1 MIDEPFIRN
10 FGIMVIAAAGFALLA
25 RQLRIPTIVGYLL
38 AGVFLG
44 PLTQIVGDADAVAMI
59 SELGIVLLL
68 FLVGLE
74 LNVAKIRHLGAV
86 ALLAGLGQIVVTLI
100 LGLGCCLLLGFD
112 LTTALI
118 VGTALTFSSTVVV
131 VKVLTEK
138 KELDSLHGRIGIGV
152 LLVQDL
158 VAILLL
164 TILNELEADAA
175 FSLSNTLRNTTLAI
189 TGMILLLAL
198 SLAAARFLLLGLL
211 TWASTYPGMLFIWS
225 LCWCFI
231 LVQIAHWFHLSHEI
245 GAFLAGLSLA
255 QLPFNHELRRR
266 VHPLMNFFIAI
277 FFTSLGI
284 HLDLALPLRD
294 YLIALILS
302 AFVLGGKL
310 TVVMAT
316 TSRLQIDEK
325 SAFYSAVLLC
335 QISEFSL
342 IFASLA
348 FAKGLLNESNL
359 SIIGLTGLVTIS
371 LSAYIIQYKIPIYRA
386 TKRRRWLTAFGAR
399 EEKTAPAPNSF
410 LQQHIILVGVN
421 SMGQQIANQLT
432 DLGERVLAID
442 TNPKRLANLPC
453 QTLVGNAE
461 DWALLEEANL
471 PQAKLLVSALHI
483 EDTND
488 LLAYRC
494 RQLQVPCAIHAVDL
508 EETNNLLEMDVTYLM
523 IPKVDGI
530 KLQNEKLKELDLLPS

>member
-164 TILNELEADAA
+164 TVLNELEADAA

-231 LVQIAHWFHLSHEI
+231 LVQIAHWFHLSR
-245 GAFLAGLSLA
+245 SW
-255 QLPFNHELRRR
+255 P
-266 VHPLMNFFIAI
+266 V
-277 FFTSLGI
+277 
-284 HLDLALPLRD
+284 
-294 YLIALILS
+294 
-302 AFVLGGKL
+302 
-310 TVVMAT
+310 
-316 TSRLQIDEK
+316 
-325 SAFYSAVLLC
+325 
-335 QISEFSL
+335 
-342 IFASLA
+342 
-348 FAKGLLNESNL
+348 
-359 SIIGLTGLVTIS
+359 
-371 LSAYIIQYKIPIYRA
+371 
-386 TKRRRWLTAFGAR
+386 
-399 EEKTAPAPNSF
+399 
-410 LQQHIILVGVN
+410 
-421 SMGQQIANQLT
+421 
-432 DLGERVLAID
+432 
-442 TNPKRLANLPC
+442 
-453 QTLVGNAE
+453 
-461 DWALLEEANL
+461 
-471 PQAKLLVSALHI
+471 
-483 EDTND
+483 
-488 LLAYRC
+488 
-494 RQLQVPCAIHAVDL
+494 
-508 EETNNLLEMDVTYLM
+508 
-523 IPKVDGI
+523 
-530 KLQNEKLKELDLLPS
+530 

>member
-44 PLTQIVGDADAVAMI
+44 PLTQIVADAEAVAMI

-86 ALLAGLGQIVVTLI
+86 ALLAGMGQIVVTLI

-164 TILNELEADAA
+164 TVLNELEAEAA
-175 FSLSNTLRNTTLAI
+175 FSLSNMLRNTTLAI
-189 TGMILLLAL
+189 TGMILLLVL

-284 HLDLALPLRD
+284 HLDLDLPLRD

-316 TSRLQIDEK
+316 TSRLRIDEK
-325 SAFYSAVLLC
+325 SAFYSAALLC

-348 FAKGLLNESNL
+348 FTKGLLNESNL
-359 SIIGLTGLVTIS
+359 SIIGLIALVTIS

-386 TKRRRWLTAFGAR
+386 TKRRWLTAFGAR
-399 EEKTAPAPNSF
+399 EAKAAPEPKSF
-410 LQQHIILVGVN
+410 LQQHVILVGLN
-421 SMGQQIANQLT
+421 SMGQQIASQLT
-432 DLGERVLAID
+432 DLGEKVLAID

-530 KLQNEKLKELDLLPS
+530 KLQNEKLKELGLLPS